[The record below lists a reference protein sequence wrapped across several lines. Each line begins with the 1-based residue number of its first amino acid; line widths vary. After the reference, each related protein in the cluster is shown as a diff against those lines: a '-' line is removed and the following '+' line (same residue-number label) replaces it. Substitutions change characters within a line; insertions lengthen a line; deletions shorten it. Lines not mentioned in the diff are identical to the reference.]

1 LHRQNA
7 IEGILNTQHYKIVY
21 CTPALY
27 SAGGVERVISVKA
40 NYFADVLGYDVTVIV
55 TEGPDDTTF
64 FPLSENVCL
73 VNLHLDYEELW
84 QRPFLTKVFLY
95 LKKQYQYKRL
105 LRSELLRL
113 RPDFTI
119 STLRREINFIND
131 IDDGSIKLGELHQS
145 LTNFRGIRSARPS
158 LLERWFHAWWKKNLI
173 PHLKRLGKLVV
184 LTEKTQQEWAE
195 LNATTIPDPLT
206 FDVDGPASSLTSKR
220 IVAIGR
226 YVNEKGYD
234 LLLQAWAQVERQ
246 YPDWRLDLYGDGC
259 RAPYEQLVETLH
271 LDKTRCGLHGS
282 LSDVMSV
289 YLDSSLLVMPSRTE
303 GFGLVLLEAMSCGL
317 PVVAFDCENGPAT
330 IISDGVDGVL
340 VPPFDV
346 EAFARQMMLLM
357 DDEDRRRQMGQNGR
371 EKARQYSIDKVGA
384 QWQQLFEA
392 LKPL

>member
-1 LHRQNA
+1 MHRQNA

-64 FPLSENVCL
+64 FPLSENVHL

-84 QRPFLTKVFLY
+84 QRPFLIKAFLY
-95 LKKQYQYKRL
+95 LKKQYQYKRR
-105 LRSELLRL
+105 LRSELLRI

-131 IDDGSIKLGELHQS
+131 IGDGSIKLGELHQS
-145 LTNFRGIRSARPS
+145 LTNFRGIWNAHPS
-158 LLERWFHAWWKKNLI
+158 LPERWFHAWWKKNLI
-173 PHLKRLGKLVV
+173 PHLQRLGKLVV
-184 LTEKTQQEWAE
+184 LTDETQHQWAQ
-195 LNATTIPDPLT
+195 LNAITIPDPLS
-206 FDVDGPASSLTSKR
+206 FADDGLVSPLTSKR
-220 IVAIGR
+220 VVAIGR

-234 LLLQAWAQVERQ
+234 LLLQAWSLVEQ
-246 YPDWRLDLYGDGC
+246 QCPDWRLDIFGDGC
-259 RAPYEQLVETLH
+259 REPYEQLLETLH
-271 LDKTRCGLHGS
+271 LDRTRCGVHGS
-282 LSDVMSV
+282 LSDVLSV
-289 YLDSSLLVMPSRTE
+289 YRDSSLLVMPSRTE

-330 IISDGVDGVL
+330 IITDGVDGVL

-346 EAFARQMMLLM
+346 DAFARQMMQLM
-357 DDEDRRRQMGQNGR
+357 DAEDRRRQMGQNGR
-371 EKARQYSIDKVGA
+371 EKARQYSINKVGA
-384 QWQQLFEA
+384 QWQHLFEE